1 MDIPRSGCWLMSA
14 LAQEFDPH
22 VAVQQWT
29 YMQAM
34 EMRND
39 LRKFVAEAWHI
50 VEPGKEFKSG
60 WHIDAI
66 CDHLTYVSLGDID
79 DLCINIPP
87 RHTKSTMVAVMWPA
101 WEWIWQP
108 STQWLF
114 ATYANA
120 LTIRDSVKCRRLIQS
135 PWYQDHFGM
144 EFQLSSDLNQK
155 GRFDND
161 HNGYRLATSV
171 GGTATGEGGDRIV
184 VDDAHN
190 MKEINS
196 DTIRTGVI
204 EWWRDVMSTRGNDP
218 KNLGRVIIAQR
229 GHHQDL
235 PGHVLASGT
244 WVHLNLPGYF
254 VPSQR
259 CVTKAKKQSKRVVPS
274 SPDTFTFGD
283 HVPPLKLDQVLF
295 VDPRND
301 ENDLLQEGRFGR
313 EEMRKLSMEL
323 TERGFES
330 QIQQNPSAKG
340 GNIMKEHHW
349 REWEDEVLP
358 NIQMVIQSYDTA
370 FEEDEE
376 ADFSARTTWGVFE
389 YEERLNRKLPWTAK
403 YKGQTRLCLILLER
417 MNKRMEFPELR
428 ENAMDAAGLW
438 KPDKVLV
445 EKKAS
450 GHSLAQELRRAG
462 LPVARIKVRDSKF
475 VRAHAA
481 SLVLE
486 RGCIFY
492 VKRKWATEVIT
503 QCGNFPADD
512 HDDMVD
518 TCTMAMLWLRK
529 KWSADFLDDDD
540 DNDDLMRHV
549 NEPVRTYGGIRGAQ

>member
-1 MDIPRSGCWLMSA
+1 MVATAEQLQG
-14 LAQEFDPH
+14 FDP
-22 VAVQQWT
+22 AYSWT
-29 YMQAM
+29 MMQAT

-39 LRKFVAEAWHI
+39 LRRFVRDAWHV
-50 VEPGKEFKSG
+50 VEPGKEFKGG

-79 DLCINIPP
+79 DLVINIPP
-87 RHTKSTMVAVMWPA
+87 RHSKSTVVAVMWPA

-114 ATYANA
+114 ATYASS
-120 LTIRDSVKCRRLIQS
+120 LTLRDSVKCRRLIQS
-135 PWYQDHFGM
+135 PWYQERFGDCY
-144 EFQLSSDLNQK
+144 QLSSDLNQK

-161 HNGYRLATSV
+161 VMGYRLATSV

-196 DTIRTGVI
+196 DTIRAGVI
-204 EWWRDVMSTRGNDP
+204 DWWRDVMSTRGNDP
-218 KNLGRVIIAQR
+218 KKLGRVIIAQR

-235 PGHVLASGT
+235 PGHVLATGT

-254 VPSQR
+254 VPKQR
-259 CVTKAKKQSKRVVPS
+259 CVTKAKKTSSRIVPVT
-274 SPDTFTFGD
+274 PEKFTFGD
-283 HVPPLKLDQVLF
+283 HIEPLVKDELMF
-295 VDPRND
+295 SDPRKE
-301 ENDLLQEGRFGR
+301 ENDLLTPERFGPA
-313 EEMRKLSMEL
+313 EMAKLSMEL
-323 TERGFES
+323 TERGFEA

-349 REWEDEVLP
+349 REWMDTELP
-358 NIQMVIQSYDTA
+358 TISMVIQSYDTA
-370 FEEDEE
+370 FEEEE
-376 ADFSARTTWGVFE
+376 EHDFSARTTWGVFE
-389 YEERLNRKLPWTAK
+389 HEEILNPKLPWTAH

-428 ENAMDAAGLW
+428 DNAIEAAQLW
-438 KPDKVLV
+438 RPDKVLI

-450 GHSLAQELRRAG
+450 GHSLAQELRKK
-462 LPVARIKVRDSKF
+462 LPIARIKVTDSKF

-492 VKRKWATEVIT
+492 VKRNWADEVIK

-512 HDDMVD
+512 HDDLVD

-540 DNDDLMRHV
+540 DNDNLMRYV
-549 NEPVRTYGGIRGAQ
+549 NKPVRTYGGGLRTGSR

>member
-1 MDIPRSGCWLMSA
+1 MSVIPQAIDQHSA
-14 LAQEFDPH
+14 TRM
-22 VAVQQWT
+22 WT
-29 YMQAM
+29 QIQAEDM
-34 EMRND
+34 KRD
-39 LRKFVAEAWHI
+39 LRSFIEQAWHV
-50 VEPGKEFKSG
+50 VEPGKEFKGG

-66 CDHLTYVSLGDID
+66 CEHLTYVSLGDID
-79 DLCINIPP
+79 DLVINIPP
-87 RHTKSTMVAVMWPA
+87 RHTKSTLVAVMWPA
-101 WEWIWQP
+101 WEWTWNP
-108 STQWLF
+108 SIQWLF
-114 ATYANA
+114 ATYASS

-135 PWYQDHFGM
+135 PWYQEHFGDC
-144 EFQLSSDLNQK
+144 FQLSSDLNQK

-161 HNGYRLATSV
+161 YYGYRLATSV

-196 DTIRTGVI
+196 DTIRAGVI
-204 EWWRDVMSTRGNDP
+204 DWWRDTMSTRGNDM
-218 KNLGRVIIAQR
+218 KKLGRVIIAQR

-235 PGHVLASGT
+235 PGHVLSTGG

-254 VPSQR
+254 VPKTR
-259 CVTKAKKQSKRVVPS
+259 CITKSKKESKRIIPAD
-274 SPDTFTFGD
+274 PEIFTFGD
-283 HVPPLKLDQVLF
+283 HIQPLHNEQVIF
-295 VDPRND
+295 SDPRKL
-301 ENDLLQEGRFGR
+301 ENDLLQEDRFGPD
-313 EEMRKLSMEL
+313 EMRKLSMEL

-349 REWEDEVLP
+349 REWEEPELP
-358 NIQMVIQSYDTA
+358 ELSMIIQSYDTA

-376 ADFSARTTWGVFE
+376 HDYSARTTWGVFE
-389 YEERLNRKLPWTAK
+389 YEERLNRKLPWTAQ

-417 MNKRMEFPELR
+417 LNKRMEFPELR
-428 ENAMDAAGLW
+428 ENAMMAAELW
-438 KPDKVLV
+438 KPDKVLI

-450 GHSLAQELRRAG
+450 GHSLAQEMRRAN
-462 LPVARIKVRDSKF
+462 LPVARIKVTDSKF

-492 VKRKWATEVIT
+492 VKRNWAQEVIS

-518 TCTMAMLWLRK
+518 TVTMAMLWLRK

-540 DNDDLMRHV
+540 DNDNLMNHV
-549 NEPVRTYGGIRGAQ
+549 NKPVRTYGGQRG

>member
-1 MDIPRSGCWLMSA
+1 MNN
-14 LAQEFDPH
+14 LAQSFDQH
-22 VAVQQWT
+22 TAERLWT
-29 YMQAM
+29 FAQAE
-34 EMRND
+34 EMKRD
-39 LRKFVAEAWHI
+39 FKRFVAEAWHV
-50 VEPGKEFKSG
+50 VEPGKEFKGG

-66 CDHLTYVSLGDID
+66 CEHLTYVSLGDID
-79 DLCINIPP
+79 DLVINIPP
-87 RHTKSTMVAVMWPA
+87 RHTKSTVVAVMWPA
-101 WEWIWQP
+101 WEWTWNP

-114 ATYANA
+114 ATYASS

-135 PWYQDHFGM
+135 PWYQEHFGDA
-144 EFQLSSDLNQK
+144 FQLSSDLNQK

-161 HNGYRLATSV
+161 FYGYRLATSV

-196 DTIRTGVI
+196 DTIRSGVI
-204 EWWRDVMSTRGNDP
+204 DWWRDTMSTRGNDM
-218 KNLGRVIIAQR
+218 KKLGRVIIAQR

-235 PGHVLASGT
+235 PGHVLATGG

-254 VPSQR
+254 VPNTR
-259 CVTKAKKQSKRVVPS
+259 CITKAKKDSKRIIPVN
-274 SPDTFTFGD
+274 PDIFTFGD
-283 HVPPLKLDQVLF
+283 HIEPLHKEQVLF
-295 VDPRND
+295 VDPRKA
-301 ENDLLQEGRFGR
+301 ENDLLQKDRFGPD
-313 EEMRKLSMEL
+313 EMAKLSMEL

-349 REWEDEVLP
+349 REWVEPELP
-358 NIQMVIQSYDTA
+358 SLSMIIQSYDTA

-376 ADFSARTTWGVFE
+376 HDFSARTTWGVFE
-389 YEERLNRKLPWTAK
+389 HEERLDRKLPWTAK

-417 MNKRMEFPELR
+417 MNIRMEFPELR
-428 ENAMDAAGLW
+428 DNAMEAAQLW
-438 KPDKVLV
+438 KPDKVLI

-450 GHSLAQELRRAG
+450 GHSLAQEMRRAN
-462 LPVARIKVRDSKF
+462 LPVARIKVTDSKF

-486 RGCIFY
+486 RGCVFF
-492 VKRKWATEVIT
+492 VKRNWAQEVIS

-518 TCTMAMLWLRK
+518 TVTMAMLWLRK

-540 DNDDLMRHV
+540 DDNDNLMDHV
-549 NEPVRTYGGIRGAQ
+549 NKPVRTYGGQRG

>member
-1 MDIPRSGCWLMSA
+1 MNMPA
-14 LAQEFDPH
+14 AQFGTYE
-22 VAVQQWT
+22 AANTWT

-34 EMRND
+34 QMRND
-39 LRKFVAEAWHI
+39 LRKFVADAWHV

-79 DLCINIPP
+79 DLVINIPP
-87 RHTKSTMVAVMWPA
+87 RHSKSTVVAVMWPA

-114 ATYANA
+114 ATYANS

-135 PWYQDHFGM
+135 PWYQQHFGDSY
-144 EFQLSSDLNQK
+144 QLSSDLNQK
-155 GRFDND
+155 GRFDNTYF
-161 HNGYRLATSV
+161 GYRLATSV

-190 MKEINS
+190 MKDINS

-204 EWWRDVMSTRGNDP
+204 DWWRDTMSTRGNDM
-218 KNLGRVIIAQR
+218 KKLGRVIIAQR

-235 PGHVLASGT
+235 PGHVLSTGG
-244 WVHLNLPGYF
+244 WVHLNLPGYYQ
-254 VPSQR
+254 PQTR
-259 CVTKAKKQSKRVVPS
+259 CITKAKKDSSRIVPIN
-274 SPDTFTFGD
+274 DGIFTFGD
-283 HVPPLKLDQVLF
+283 HIEPVVKDQVLF
-295 VDPRND
+295 IDPRKE
-301 ENDLLQEGRFGR
+301 ENDLLQEDRFGPA
-313 EEMRKLSMEL
+313 EMAKLSMEL

-340 GNIMKEHHW
+340 GNIMKEQHW
-349 REWEDEVLP
+349 REWTEPELP
-358 NIQMVIQSYDTA
+358 SIQMIVQCYDTA

-389 YEERLNRKLPWTAK
+389 YEEYLNPKLPWTAQ
-403 YKGQTRLCLILLER
+403 YKGQKRLCLILMER

-428 ENAMDAAGLW
+428 ENAIEAAQLW
-438 KPDKVLV
+438 KPDKVLI

-450 GHSLAQELRRAG
+450 GHSLAQELRRAN
-462 LPVARIKVRDSKF
+462 LPVARIKVTDSKF

-492 VKRKWATEVIT
+492 VKRNWAQEVIS

-529 KWSADFLDDDD
+529 KWSAGFLDEDD
-540 DNDDLMRHV
+540 DNDNLMNHV
-549 NEPVRTYGGIRGAQ
+549 NKPVRTYGGLRGIN

>member
-1 MDIPRSGCWLMSA
+1 MIEILPQDIDQHSA
-14 LAQEFDPH
+14 SRLWTWAQAE
-22 VAVQQWT
+22 
-29 YMQAM
+29 
-34 EMRND
+34 EMKRD
-39 LRKFVAEAWHI
+39 LKRFVAEAWHV

-66 CDHLTYVSLGDID
+66 CEHLTYVSLGDID
-79 DLCINIPP
+79 DLVINIPP
-87 RHTKSTMVAVMWPA
+87 RHSKSTVVAVMWPA
-101 WEWIWQP
+101 WEWTWNP

-114 ATYANA
+114 ATYASS

-135 PWYQDHFGM
+135 PWYQERFGDCY
-144 EFQLSSDLNQK
+144 QLSSDLNQK

-161 HNGYRLATSV
+161 YYGYRLATSV

-196 DTIRTGVI
+196 DTIRAGVI
-204 EWWRDVMSTRGNDP
+204 DWWRDTMSTRGNDM
-218 KNLGRVIIAQR
+218 KKLGRVIIAQR

-235 PGHVLASGT
+235 PGHVLSTGG

-254 VPSQR
+254 MPKTR
-259 CVTKAKKQSKRVVPS
+259 CITKAKKESKRVIPAD
-274 SPDTFTFGD
+274 PEIWTFGD
-283 HVPPLKLDQVLF
+283 HIAPLRKEQLIF
-295 VDPRND
+295 TDPRKV
-301 ENDLLQEGRFGR
+301 ENDLLQEDRFGP
-313 EEMRKLSMEL
+313 EEMAKLSMEL

-349 REWEDEVLP
+349 REWVEPELP
-358 NIQMVIQSYDTA
+358 ELSMIIQSYDTA

-376 ADFSARTTWGVFE
+376 HDYSARTTWGVFE
-389 YEERLNRKLPWTAK
+389 YEERLNPKLPWTAQ
-403 YKGQTRLCLILLER
+403 YKGQTRLCLIMLER
-417 MNKRMEFPELR
+417 LNKRMEFPELR
-428 ENAMDAAGLW
+428 DNAMQAAELW
-438 KPDKVLV
+438 KPDKVLI

-450 GHSLAQELRRAG
+450 GHSLAQEMRRAN
-462 LPVARIKVRDSKF
+462 LPVARIKVTDSKF

-486 RGCIFY
+486 RGCVFY
-492 VKRKWATEVIT
+492 VKRNWASEVIS

-512 HDDMVD
+512 HDDLVD

-540 DNDDLMRHV
+540 DNDNLMNHV
-549 NEPVRTYGGIRGAQ
+549 NKPVRMYGGQRG

>member
-1 MDIPRSGCWLMSA
+1 MNMAVDNFGVLE
-14 LAQEFDPH
+14 AQSY
-22 VAVQQWT
+22 WT
-29 YMQAM
+29 FMQAVDM
-34 EMRND
+34 KRD
-39 LRKFVAEAWHI
+39 LRTFMEGAWSV
-50 VEPGKEFKSG
+50 VEPGKPFKGG

-66 CDHLTYVSLGDID
+66 CEHLTYVSLGDID
-79 DLCINIPP
+79 DLVINIPP

-101 WEWIWQP
+101 WEWTWNP
-108 STQWLF
+108 SVQWLF
-114 ATYANA
+114 ATYASS
-120 LTIRDSVKCRRLIQS
+120 LTLRDSVKCRRLIQS
-135 PWYQDHFGM
+135 PWYQERFGDC
-144 EFQLSSDLNQK
+144 FQLSSDLNQK
-155 GRFDND
+155 GRFDN
-161 HNGYRLATSV
+161 NYYGYRLATSV

-196 DTIRTGVI
+196 DTIRGGVI
-204 EWWRDVMSTRGNDP
+204 DWWRDTMSTRGNDM
-218 KNLGRVIIAQR
+218 KKLGRVIIAQR

-235 PGHVLASGT
+235 PGHCLSTGG

-254 VPSQR
+254 VPNTR
-259 CVTKAKKQSKRVVPS
+259 CITKAKKDSKRIIVP
-274 SPDTFTFGD
+274 DADRYTFGD
-283 HVPPLKLDQVLF
+283 DIAPLKKDEVIF
-295 VDPRND
+295 VDPRKK
-301 ENDLLQEGRFGR
+301 ENDLLQPDRFGPD
-313 EEMRKLSMEL
+313 EMAKLSMEL

-349 REWEDEVLP
+349 REWVEPELP
-358 NIQMVIQSYDTA
+358 EIQMIIQSYDTA

-376 ADFSARTTWGVFE
+376 SDFSARTTWGVFE
-389 YEERLNRKLPWTAK
+389 HQERLDPKLPWTAQ

-417 MNKRMEFPELR
+417 LNKRMEFPELR
-428 ENAMDAAGLW
+428 ENAIEAAQLW

-462 LPVARIKVRDSKF
+462 LPIARINVTDSKF

-492 VKRKWATEVIT
+492 VKRNWSQEVIG

-518 TCTMAMLWLRK
+518 SCTMAMLWLRK

-540 DNDDLMRHV
+540 DNDNLMNYV
-549 NEPVRTYGGIRGAQ
+549 NKPVRTYGGGIRGTR

>member
-1 MDIPRSGCWLMSA
+1 MIPTAQAFDQHSA
-14 LAQEFDPH
+14 TQMWTWAQAE
-22 VAVQQWT
+22 
-29 YMQAM
+29 
-34 EMRND
+34 EMKRD
-39 LRKFVAEAWHI
+39 LKRFVAEAWHV

-66 CDHLTYVSLGDID
+66 CEHLTYVSLGDID
-79 DLCINIPP
+79 DLVINIPP
-87 RHTKSTMVAVMWPA
+87 RHSKSTIVAVMWPA
-101 WEWIWQP
+101 WEWTWNP
-108 STQWLF
+108 SVQWLF
-114 ATYANA
+114 ATYASS

-135 PWYQDHFGM
+135 PWYQEHFGDAY
-144 EFQLSSDLNQK
+144 QLSSDLNQK

-161 HNGYRLATSV
+161 FYGYRLATSV

-196 DTIRTGVI
+196 DTIRAGVI
-204 EWWRDVMSTRGNDP
+204 DWWRDTMSTRGNDM
-218 KNLGRVIIAQR
+218 KKLGRVIIAQR

-235 PGHVLASGT
+235 PGHVLSTGG
-244 WVHLNLPGYF
+244 WVHLNLPGYY
-254 VPSQR
+254 VPNTR
-259 CVTKAKKQSKRVVPS
+259 CTTKAKKDSIRIIPAR
-274 SPDTFTFGD
+274 DDGIFTFGD
-283 HVPPLKLDQVLF
+283 HIEPLCNEDVIF
-295 VDPRND
+295 VDPRKV
-301 ENDLLQEGRFGR
+301 ENDLLQEDRFGPN
-313 EEMRKLSMEL
+313 EMAKLSMEL

-349 REWEDEVLP
+349 REWVEPELP
-358 NIQMVIQSYDTA
+358 SLQMIIQSYDTA

-376 ADFSARTTWGVFE
+376 HDFSARTTWGVFE
-389 YEERLNRKLPWTAK
+389 YEERLNPKLPWTAQ
-403 YKGQTRLCLILLER
+403 YKGQTRLCLIMLER

-428 ENAMDAAGLW
+428 DNAMQAAELW
-438 KPDKVLV
+438 KPDKVLI

-450 GHSLAQELRRAG
+450 GHSLAQEMRRAN
-462 LPVARIKVRDSKF
+462 LPVARIKVTDSKF

-492 VKRKWATEVIT
+492 VKRNWAQEVIT

-549 NEPVRTYGGIRGAQ
+549 NKPVRTYGGQRG